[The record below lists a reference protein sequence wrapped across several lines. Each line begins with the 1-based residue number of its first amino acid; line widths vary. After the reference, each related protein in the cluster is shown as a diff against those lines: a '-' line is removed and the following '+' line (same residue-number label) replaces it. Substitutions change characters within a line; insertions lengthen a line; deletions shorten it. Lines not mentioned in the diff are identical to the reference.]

1 MTGALERLSWTD
13 PDGRAWDLTGD
24 IHDPNGALVTQW
36 GMTGTGAP
44 ERTLVTKPLPAG
56 GVQVTYLTVA
66 AGKLAI
72 PLLITHPTQP
82 GFYGL
87 REGLRFALNP
97 WRTGRR
103 APGLLTWTRGDGTSR
118 QAEAFCT
125 AFPED
130 RSAEASGLT
139 WQTTVLEFLLPDPY
153 WSEVTPQRL
162 EFTPPPVK
170 SFYVLYPT
178 LTDGRVRGDVQI
190 TNDGQLDAYPRWTFT
205 GPASSI
211 TVANTT
217 TGEAFT
223 YGQKLATSEQV
234 IVETRRGAQ
243 SVRRVADGANR
254 MAALNWPGATLWALH
269 PGTNHVLLQMDGS
282 GPGTNTVTEFR
293 RRYEGP

>member
-1 MTGALERLSWTD
+1 MTALERLAWID

-24 IHDPNGALVTQW
+24 IGAPTGALVTEW
-36 GMTGTGAP
+36 GLTGTGGP
-44 ERTLVTKPLPAG
+44 ERTLITKALPAG
-56 GVQVTYLTVA
+56 GVLVTHLTVQ

-72 PLLITHPTQP
+72 PLLITHPTQA
-82 GFYGL
+82 GFYQL

-103 APGLLTWTRGDGTSR
+103 APGVLTWTRGDGTSR
-118 QAEAFCT
+118 QVEAFCT

-130 RSAEASGLT
+130 RSPDASGPT
-139 WQTTVLEFLLPDPY
+139 WQATVLEFLLPDPY
-153 WSEVTPQRL
+153 WSDATPQRF
-162 EFTPPPVK
+162 EFVPPPVK
-170 SFYVLYPT
+170 SFYVPYPT

-190 TNDGQLDAYPRWTFT
+190 LNDGQVDAYPRWTFT

-217 TGEAFT
+217 TGEAFA
-223 YGQKLATSEQV
+223 YDEHLAAGEQV

-243 SVRRVADGANR
+243 SVRRASDGANR
-254 MAALNWPGATLWALH
+254 MAALDWPGATLWALH
-269 PGTNHVLLQMDGS
+269 PGTNHVQLQMNGS
-282 GPGTNTVTEFR
+282 GPGTNTMVEFL